1 MKMINI
7 LIKGFGIF
15 LLLIISF
22 SCSLD
27 KDPLSE
33 FSEVT
38 IGSSD
43 DDGDRIKFETRSE
56 MLTQYEGMYELFR
69 SRQEHWYLDYLMITE
84 VRSDNAY
91 AGTVGAE
98 VMPFEN
104 NSLDG
109 GNSVITRDW
118 NRYLEDIAY
127 VNSIIENIDLV
138 PDPSFSEE
146 ERAQWKAEA
155 KIFRAMVML
164 DMVRFWGNIPVITK
178 EAEDITAENIEEV
191 YPTYFPSQN
200 TPEEAYQQIVDDLTS
215 AIPDAPEAGDDKT
228 ILTKAVA
235 RSLLAKAYAEK
246 PIRDYDKVIE
256 YCDAVIADGFQ
267 LVDDYSLLFRMNE
280 AGTDI
285 EARNTSESIFEV
297 QFFTGSGNWV
307 TWMFGRNLLDW
318 DQNFSWA
325 KWVTPS
331 RDLIAAFEDENDD
344 IRMGQSIV
352 YYDCNW
358 SLYYPSDN
366 YPFMYKIRSGNNSII
381 KLRLADIMLLKAEAL
396 AWRGELNAAADIV
409 DQIRARVDLPGLS
422 ESVKASQ
429 ESMIEAVLNER
440 RLELAFEGHR
450 LFDLIRNGKLQS
462 VMNSVNDRDSGRLSQ
477 SRPYTEDSE
486 LLPIPQTVL
495 DANTNLVQNPG
506 Y

>member
-1 MKMINI
+1 MRINI
-7 LIKGFGIF
+7 LTMIIGILM
-15 LLLIISF
+15 LLVLGA
-22 SCSLD
+22 CSLD
-27 KDPLSE
+27 KDPVSE

-38 IGSSD
+38 LGRSD
-43 DDGDRIKFETRSE
+43 DSGDRIKFETRSE
-56 MLTQYEGMYELFR
+56 MLSQYEGMYELFR
-69 SRQEHWYLDYLMITE
+69 GRQEHWYLDYLMITE

-127 VNSIIENIDLV
+127 VNSIIENIDLI
-138 PDPSFSEE
+138 PDPLFSDA

-178 EAEDITAENIEEV
+178 EAEDITADNIEEV
-191 YPTYFPSQN
+191 YPTYFPPQN
-200 TPEEAYQQIVDDLTS
+200 TPEEAYQQIVKDLTS
-215 AIPDAPEAGDDKT
+215 AIPDAPEVSQNKT
-228 ILTKAVA
+228 ILSKAVA

-246 PIRDYDKVIE
+246 PIRDYDKVIA
-256 YCDAVIADGFQ
+256 YCDSVINDGFL

-285 EARNTSESIFEV
+285 AARNTSESIFEV

-331 RDLIAAFEDENDD
+331 RDLISAFEEEEDD
-344 IRMGQSIV
+344 IRMNQSIV
-352 YYDCNW
+352 YYEAGW
-358 SLYYPSDN
+358 SLYYPSDH
-366 YPFMYKIRSGNNSII
+366 YPFMYKMRSGNNSII

-396 AWRGELNAAADIV
+396 VWNDELDEAATIV
-409 DQIRARVDLPGLS
+409 DQIRARVNLPGLP
-422 ESVKASQ
+422 ESVKSSKEQ
-429 ESMIEAVLNER
+429 MTDAVLNER

-450 LFDLIRNGKLQS
+450 LFDLIRNGKLQT
-462 VMNSVNDRDSGRLSQ
+462 VMNSINNRDSGRLPLV
-477 SRPYTEDSE
+477 RPYTENSE

>member
-1 MKMINI
+1 MRTNI
-7 LIKGFGIF
+7 LTKVIGILM
-15 LLLIISF
+15 LLALV

-27 KDPLSE
+27 KDPVSE

-38 IGSSD
+38 LGRSD
-43 DDGDRIKFETRSE
+43 DSGDRIKFETRSE
-56 MLTQYEGMYELFR
+56 MLSQYEGMYELFR
-69 SRQEHWYLDYLMITE
+69 GRQEHWYLDYLMITE

-98 VMPFEN
+98 VMPFED

-138 PDPSFSEE
+138 PDPSFSDL

-178 EAEDITAENIEEV
+178 EAEDITAANIEEV

-200 TPEEAYQQIVDDLTS
+200 TPQEAYQQIIKDLTS
-215 AIPDAPEAGDDKT
+215 AIPDAPEASQNKT
-228 ILTKAVA
+228 ILSKAVA
-235 RSLLAKAYAEK
+235 RSLLAKAYAEE
-246 PIRDYDKVIE
+246 PVRDYDKVIA
-256 YCDAVIADGFQ
+256 YCDSVINDGFS

-285 EARNTSESIFEV
+285 AARNTSESIFEV

-331 RDLIAAFEDENDD
+331 RDLISAFEAEGDD
-344 IRMGQSIV
+344 IRMNQSIV
-352 YYDCNW
+352 YYEAGW
-358 SLYYPSDN
+358 SLYYPSDH
-366 YPFMYKIRSGNNSII
+366 YPFMYKMRSGNNSII

-396 AWRGELNAAADIV
+396 VWNGELDAASTIV
-409 DQIRARVDLPGLS
+409 DQIRARVNLPGLP
-422 ESVKASQ
+422 ESVKSSKEQ
-429 ESMIEAVLNER
+429 MTDAVLNER

-450 LFDLIRNGKLQS
+450 LFDLIRNGKLQT
-462 VMNSVNDRDSGRLSQ
+462 VMNSINNRDSGRLPQ
-477 SRPYTEDSE
+477 ARPYTENSE
-486 LLPIPQTVL
+486 LLPVPQTAL
-495 DANTNLVQNPG
+495 DANTNLDQNPG